1 MSASATLML
10 HTTGRCNLECQH
22 CYMEGS
28 PRRREQLPF
37 EWMEAS
43 IRAAPSLGIGAIYLT
58 GGEPLMYDGI
68 EDLIR
73 VASDV
78 DGLILTVNTNGM
90 LLSVD
95 HARRLRSANAQVHI
109 SIDGTPGFHDT
120 FRRHRGA
127 FHRTERGVG
136 YLVAEGVP
144 VTVVTTITTRNLN
157 QFDAIANWAMEHG
170 AMRLLVQPLLRL
182 GRAVDIAGDRLSTEE
197 LNQLVM
203 RTSDLTNRT
212 SGGIAATVVGTSRQ
226 FMLAHPCA
234 AYVCNGGGCHRS
246 IAAEIKK
253 VVVRENGTI
262 LPEATN
268 LDPRYAIGDV
278 NDGPLATQL
287 ERFFATG
294 WAAFDQLCR
303 TTYDEYVPTWPD
315 VIVPWDQLLAE
326 RSSGESP
333 DDSSHGGCG
342 VEGLAE
348 RLSAAVPKTFTAANA

>member
-43 IRAAPSLGIGAIYLT
+43 IRAAPEIGIGAVYLT
-58 GGEPLMYDGI
+58 GGEPLMYERI
-68 EDLIR
+68 EDLIGI
-73 VASDV
+73 AGSV
-78 DGLILTVNTNGM
+78 DGLTLTVNTNGT
-90 LLSVD
+90 LLGAD
-95 HARRLRSANAQVHI
+95 HARLLRSANAQVHI
-109 SIDGTPGFHDT
+109 SIDGTPDFHDK
-120 FRRHRGA
+120 FRGYRGA
-127 FHRTERGVG
+127 FKRTERGFEHLAV
-136 YLVAEGVP
+136 EGVP
-144 VTVVTTITTRNLN
+144 VTVVATITSGNLN
-157 QFDAIANWAMEHG
+157 QFDDIADWAMTHG
-170 AMRLLVQPLLRL
+170 AVRLLVQPLLRL
-182 GRAVDIAGDRLSTEE
+182 GRAIDISGDRLSTEE

-203 RTSDLTNRT
+203 RTSDLANRT
-212 SGGIAATVVGTSRQ
+212 SGGLSATMVGTSRQ

-246 IAAEIKK
+246 IEAEIKK

-268 LDPRYAIGDV
+268 LHPSYAIGHVD
-278 NDGPLATQL
+278 DGPLALQL

-294 WAAFDQLCR
+294 WAAFDRLCR
-303 TTYDEYVPTWPD
+303 TTYDENVPTWPD
-315 VIVPWDQLLAE
+315 VIVPWDQLPAE
-326 RSSGESP
+326 RSTADSP
-333 DDSSHGGCG
+333 LAGTASKVGCS

-348 RLSAAVPKTFTAANA
+348 RLSAAAPP